1 MSYYLSKYV
10 GKYRLKAVIDK
21 NTNDFPRDFDGQL
34 EQYDVYIKC
43 NNDIQITYYGHGI
56 LQCYVP
62 SLIRG
67 HNILKDISQ
76 NMGLIIK
83 SYEKNPFDYEQL
95 YKDLVETKIISYISE
110 TDEEIIWR
118 FKDKDLEFMF
128 QFITPQTYGASISP
142 FSSKNLP
149 KKKYE
154 INQEDLVVYK
164 KMLDSL
170 EQKDKLATGLI
181 TRQFIKEYI
190 PKTYKQYRNQNMDAV
205 MKKTQLKGKEFIHS
219 IGLWN
224 EYIEYLKRELINM
237 GVLNA

>member
-1 MSYYLSKYV
+1 
-10 GKYRLKAVIDK
+10 
-21 NTNDFPRDFDGQL
+21 
-34 EQYDVYIKC
+34 
-43 NNDIQITYYGHGI
+43 
-56 LQCYVP
+56 
-62 SLIRG
+62 
-67 HNILKDISQ
+67 
-76 NMGLIIK
+76 MGLILK

-154 INQEDLVVYK
+154 INQEDLVAYK

-190 PKTYKQYRNQNMDAV
+190 PKTYKKYRNQNMDAV

-224 EYIEYLKRELINM
+224 EYIEYLKGELINM